1 MKKDYKYLDIAYSPF
16 ILLNKYLFKNIY
28 IYINLYNLIN
38 ILHSTCLFIYCCIQ
52 RIVLYWGFI
61 IIMVLTFSKTKFTC
75 RHIECVLLGSN
86 LIKQNLREIISTGFN
101 QKIILIYFKIFKPFL
116 KVYFYKRMIKEKF

>member
-86 LIKQNLREIISTGFN
+86 LIKQKFKREIISTGFN
-101 QKIILIYFKIFKPFL
+101 QKIILIYFKNFQTVLKSVFL
-116 KVYFYKRMIKEKF
+116 